1 MSYGR
6 IWCEKGKIDQGKD
19 TCDNPCTCT
28 VLLGKGH
35 RMTRDV
41 QPQRDIESER
51 ERERER
57 VGRDREREREKE
69 GEMRERERERA
80 ESSVVSI
87 ETLYYQTIQ

>member
-41 QPQRDIESER
+41 QPQRDIDREREGEGEREGER
-51 ERERER
+51 ERET
-57 VGRDREREREKE
+57 EREKE
-69 GEMRERERERA
+69 GETRERERESR
-80 ESSVVSI
+80 VFCC
-87 ETLYYQTIQ
+87 

>member
-51 ERERER
+51 ER

-69 GEMRERERERA
+69 GEMREREGERA

-87 ETLYYQTIQ
+87 ETLYYQTIH